1 MAADGHCVWLYAVA
15 GDFTAPIAG
24 ELTGVGGSVVRP
36 VRAAGLTAIVGD
48 VDQPD
53 FGEAALRRNLED
65 LDWLEQT
72 ARAHHAVIEAAA
84 RRGPVIPM
92 RLATVYN
99 SDAGVA
105 GTLHERS
112 ADFRQALSRVSAC
125 SEWGVKGY
133 TAKPAAH
140 GPAAPGPAAPG
151 PAAPGTAS
159 GSQTGGRDGSAGG
172 PGAAYLRRRRAQ
184 LAAQDDARQESM
196 ASAQVVYAEL
206 GRLSVSARLYPPQ
219 SPELTGQPVS
229 MVLNAAYL
237 VADERAD
244 EFAAAVADL
253 AAQHRSVQL
262 NLTGPWPAY
271 SFVGMR
277 EAEGLQ

>member
-1 MAADGHCVWLYAVA
+1 MAADGRCVWMYAGA

-24 ELTGVGGSVVRP
+24 ELTGVGGSAVRP

-65 LDWLEQT
+65 LDWLERS

-84 RRGPVIPM
+84 RAGPVIPM
-92 RLATVYN
+92 RLATVYT
-99 SDAGVA
+99 SDAGVT
-105 GTLHERS
+105 GTLHER
-112 ADFRQALSRVSAC
+112 AGDFRQALSRVSAC

-133 TAKPAAH
+133 TAKPAAQ
-140 GPAAPGPAAPG
+140 
-151 PAAPGTAS
+151 GT
-159 GSQTGGRDGSAGG
+159 TGGHDGSAGG

-196 ASAQVVYAEL
+196 ASALVVHAEL
-206 GRLSVSARLYPPQ
+206 GRLAVSARLYPPQ
-219 SPELTGQPVS
+219 SPELTGQPAS

-237 VADERAD
+237 VADARAD

-253 AAQHRSVQL
+253 TAKHWSVQL
-262 NLTGPWPAY
+262 SLTGPWPAY
-271 SFVGMR
+271 SFAGLG